1 MVRFL
6 RSFLR
11 THPSL
16 LTLHFLSCFLPSR
29 WAVTHAIGDFVLTC
43 PNRHAARLLAAKNT
57 SAWAYYF
64 NHTPQSSVNDRDT
77 AAIGAFHGAEVP
89 FVWNDLFE
97 LAPGGERNLSRSMV
111 TYWTNFAWS
120 GDPNTRGEVST
131 LSVAQNLPKWPRFT
145 NYTKDGVGTFLV
157 FGDPADDA
165 PRSTVPNISTVTGL
179 KTRLCD
185 VWDAVYAY
193 GN

>member
-1 MVRFL
+1 
-6 RSFLR
+6 
-11 THPSL
+11 
-16 LTLHFLSCFLPSR
+16 
-29 WAVTHAIGDFVLTC
+29 
-43 PNRHAARLLAAKNT
+43 
-57 SAWAYYF
+57 
-64 NHTPQSSVNDRDT
+64 
-77 AAIGAFHGAEVP
+77 
-89 FVWNDLFE
+89 
-97 LAPGGERNLSRSMV
+97 MV

-120 GDPNTRGEVST
+120 GDPNARGEVST
-131 LSVAQNLPKWPRFT
+131 VSVAQNMPKWPRFT